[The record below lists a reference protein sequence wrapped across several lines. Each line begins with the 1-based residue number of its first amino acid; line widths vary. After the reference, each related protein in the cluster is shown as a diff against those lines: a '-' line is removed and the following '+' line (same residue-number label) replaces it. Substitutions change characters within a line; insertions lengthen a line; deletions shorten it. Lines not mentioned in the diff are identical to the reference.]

1 MKRLFTFLLLLLPV
15 ITTAQSGLNL
25 TGRISFRTVFTDYDQ
40 ISKIKPDSIPDDQ
53 YAKTTTIPGLS
64 QALNIALFAR
74 TRNADITLLS
84 EIRNNPWNKLNSLQN
99 VDRFTLSA
107 RFESTEIVLGDF
119 FDSGSEFFI
128 QSREVRGAKVQMK
141 QTNLWS
147 KTSYLNTKIDGG
159 QIQQAH
165 GIGTRLRDV
174 YHQYEN
180 AGQFRR
186 YFASAVVHAGDS
198 RYYDVGLKY
207 LYAKDD
213 AKSVNQSINEP
224 LTNQNFG
231 GSVAAFLWD
240 RKLQLFGE
248 GYLSRKDTLSASGI
262 SDNAYK
268 AGMDLRIGN
277 FKFLALYQRL
287 GYDYFSAGYPF
298 LQNDRQGFKLTS
310 GYYFPSL
317 ASFIFEGEQ
326 FEDNQN
332 KDPLTPTTKTR
343 LMETGFVTHFKH
355 LPEFSLKFRFRDDN
369 SNVIMD
375 TIKTEKITRGIE
387 ASMAF
392 SFNSNRISLSTIYLD
407 LNDHSVLISGKPLG
421 TEQFIGSLNFY
432 LRPVDGMFLSGGSV
446 FSTLRMTNEQENKNI
461 YAYISGRWDIIARTL
476 KLETTANYIFNDA
489 ANGGTQDMLSDYARF
504 GVDFSIEYFFNSN
517 ISFKLIGGSDSRNMR
532 YTAAE
537 AQQIVANDEYGP
549 LFFNGSESFKA
560 MKYGAE
566 INWIF

>member
-1 MKRLFTFLLLLLPV
+1 MKRLIIFTLLLLPV
-15 ITTAQSGLNL
+15 LSAAQSGLNL
-25 TGRISFRTVFTDYDQ
+25 TGRISFRTVFTGYDQ
-40 ISKIKPDSIPDDQ
+40 ASKIKPDSIPDDQ

-74 TRNADITLLS
+74 TQGADITLLS
-84 EIRNNPWNKLNSLQN
+84 ELHNNPWNTLNSFQN

-107 RFESTEIVLGDF
+107 RFKNTEIVLGDF

-128 QSREVRGAKVQMK
+128 QSREVRGAKIQMNLP
-141 QTNLWS
+141 NLWS
-147 KTSYLNTKIDGG
+147 KTSYLNTKINGG
-159 QIQQAH
+159 QVQQAH

-186 YFASAVVHAGDS
+186 YFASAVLHAGDS

-213 AKSVNQSINEP
+213 QKSVDQSINEP

-231 GSVAAFLWD
+231 GSVSAFLWE
-240 RKLQLFGE
+240 RRLQFFGE

-268 AGMDLRIGN
+268 AGMDMRVGN

-287 GYDYFSAGYPF
+287 GFDYFSAGYPF
-298 LQNDRQGFKLTS
+298 LQNNRQGFKLTS
-310 GYYFPSL
+310 GYYFPNL
-317 ASFIFEGEQ
+317 ASITFEGEQ
-326 FEDNQN
+326 YKDNLNDDAQ
-332 KDPLTPTTKTR
+332 TPTTNTR

-375 TIKTEKITRGIE
+375 TIKTEKVSRGLE
-387 ASMAF
+387 AGLAF
-392 SFNSNRISLSTIYLD
+392 PFNSNRISFSAIYLD
-407 LNDHSVLISGKPLG
+407 LDDHSVLISGKPLG
-421 TEQFIGSLNFY
+421 TAQFIGSFNFY
-432 LRPVDGMFLSGGSV
+432 LRPINDMFLSGGSV
-446 FSTLRMTNEQENKNI
+446 FSTLKMTNDQENKNL
-461 YAYISGRWDIIARTL
+461 YAYISGRWDVIPRKL
-476 KLETTANYIFNDA
+476 KLETTTNYIFNDA
-489 ANGGTQDMLSDYARF
+489 ANGGTQDMLSDYSQF
-504 GVDFSIEYFFNSN
+504 GLDFSIEYFFNSS
-517 ISFKLIGGSDSRNMR
+517 ISFKLIGGSDTRNMR
-532 YTAAE
+532 YTTAE
-537 AQQIVANDEYGP
+537 ALQTVENDEYGP
-549 LFFNGSESFKA
+549 LFFNGFESYNA

-566 INWIF
+566 LNWIF